1 MLGSIYNIRNHHGN
15 SIYHAFFCREIL
27 LYIYNQWGIVSH
39 LGLLQ
44 LIVYDSRLVLFEVM
58 LTFQEYGDAYRVL
71 AQHHQSLDNTIHDD
85 ILFVILQLP
94 TKKNGSKFTLKQ
106 FTGKGKLKLI
116 ESGHQAK
123 IGGEENCPGENRT
136 LTERTTEVD
145 RCPV

>member
-1 MLGSIYNIRNHHGN
+1 MEIVSIML
-15 SIYHAFFCREIL
+15 FFVGKSCFIFT
-27 LYIYNQWGIVSH
+27 NNGVSVSH

-85 ILFVILQLP
+85 ILFFILQLP
-94 TKKNGSKFTLKQ
+94 TKKNGSKFTLMQ
-106 FTGKGKLKLI
+106 FTGKGKPKLI

-136 LTERTTEVD
+136 PTERTTEVD